1 MESLWKY
8 FQFGKIFALCPG
20 EDGLV
25 PGPGLCAAGDAADQ
39 PGQRGG
45 RHHRHL
51 QQARGG
57 HLGTQLLCVYLNI
70 SKYVLSMKVVAF
82 LRRRGSVC
90 WAATELSP
98 RPLLLW
104 RRRRKIVPV
113 NKDQE
118 MINNVKQWWVHAFW
132 KYINHMWTKMWTRY
146 TCHVWVMMW
155 VSGVSQNTV
164 NHYIRTLVCRGL
176 SVRHC
181 QFINCKYLSLI

>member
-1 MESLWKY
+1 M
-8 FQFGKIFALCPG
+8 CPG

-70 SKYVLSMKVVAF
+70 SKYVLSTEVVAF

-118 MINNVKQWWVHAFW
+118 MINNVKQ
-132 KYINHMWTKMWTRY
+132 
-146 TCHVWVMMW
+146 
-155 VSGVSQNTV
+155 
-164 NHYIRTLVCRGL
+164 
-176 SVRHC
+176 
-181 QFINCKYLSLI
+181 